1 MKSLPLGKIPIEI
14 LNATVLRMTG
24 ASSPN
29 IVTPPKAGL
38 DFCAIKLGH
47 GFMIVSADPITGVS
61 SEIGYYAIRVS
72 SNDVATS
79 GNRPQFAETV
89 ILLPQESDAA
99 DVARLAK
106 QIDRA
111 ARDIGI
117 AIVGGHTEVTPG
129 LRKPIVIVTVFSF
142 VKKYVS
148 SQDAQEG
155 DCIMMTKTA
164 GLEGTAV
171 IARELDA
178 SKGAIP
184 QRVAKRASKFL
195 DRLSVV
201 DEAVAAFKTGQV
213 NAMHDCTEGGVLG
226 AAYEMSLAS
235 GVGFELKES
244 FVPVAPETRAICS
257 RLSLDPLKLIGS
269 GSLLISVR
277 NGKEENVQA
286 ALSGICEVTA
296 VGHFTRRERVLL
308 RADGSESKVLS
319 APEDELWRALSRRR

>member
-1 MKSLPLGKIPIEI
+1 
-14 LNATVLRMTG
+14 MTG
-24 ASSPN
+24 APSPK
-29 IVTPPKAGL
+29 IVTPPKPGL
-38 DFCAIKLGH
+38 DFCAIKLDG
-47 GFMIVSADPITGVS
+47 GFMIVSADPITGTS
-61 SEIGYYAIRVS
+61 SEIGYYAVRVS

-89 ILLPQESDAA
+89 ILLPQESRAA

-106 QIDRA
+106 QIDGA

-129 LRKPIVIVTVFSF
+129 LRRPIVMVTVFSF
-142 VKKYVS
+142 VEKYVS
-148 SQDAQEG
+148 SQDAEEG
-155 DCIMMTKTA
+155 DSIMMTKTA

-171 IARELDA
+171 IAREPCV
-178 SKGAIP
+178 SGGVIP

-195 DRLSVV
+195 DRLSVA
-201 DEAVAAFKTGQV
+201 DEAVAAFKTRQV

-235 GVGFELKES
+235 GVGFELRES
-244 FVPVAPETRAICS
+244 SVPVAPETRSICS

-277 NGKEENVQA
+277 KGKKEKVQA

-308 RADGSESKVLS
+308 RADGSELKVLS
-319 APEDELWRALSRRR
+319 SPEDELWRALSRRR